1 MVQQRDGRDAEA
13 GIAAHCAWI
22 NAWADE
28 AHRGAAATPDAPAN
42 VIPLKR
48 TSGAGE
54 PADAARLQR
63 SLTAEDQLARD
74 LAEIAQVR
82 DALLA
87 GTGAPE
93 PQAKALGSRVVWL
106 PYALRRTADSVPVLL
121 GTVLGLLILI
131 VFSAAAVFA
140 KLAR

>member
-28 AHRGAAATPDAPAN
+28 ARRGAAAPPDAPAN

-48 TSGAGE
+48 ATGAGE
-54 PADAARLQR
+54 AADAARLQR

-74 LAEIAQVR
+74 LAEIAQAR

-87 GTGAPE
+87 GTDAPQ
-93 PQAKALGSRVVWL
+93 PQAKAL
-106 PYALRRTADSVPVLL
+106 
-121 GTVLGLLILI
+121 
-131 VFSAAAVFA
+131 
-140 KLAR
+140 